1 MVSADTNA
9 MCCWV
14 WHGTEVEGLKGY
26 NEHDSKREIS
36 SYSDNECNILGVT
49 CGQNHETTRKKVDHI
64 LNRYNIFLTSV
75 QVILVSYCCLFCVL
89 SNDMLIVSID
99 IFLK

>member
-1 MVSADTNA
+1 M
-9 MCCWV
+9 
-14 WHGTEVEGLKGY
+14 KG
-26 NEHDSKREIS
+26 IS
-36 SYSDNECNILGVT
+36 IPIVTMSVILLGVT
-49 CGQNHETTRKKVDHI
+49 SGQNHETTRKKVDHI

-75 QVILVSYCCLFCVL
+75 QVILGPYCCLFCVF